1 MRALL
6 IGLLLAIF
14 VAVYLYCTARKDAAE
29 FMLHVITAMGVLVA
43 ATMALNGDI
52 IRRRV
57 NSIKLIIEEPEQFD
71 NFFNDA
77 DAASGRRMKV
87 FCHHFR
93 VENKKPTQAMTHCR
107 VWLIKI
113 VDEDGRGG
121 FEEQFKFGVPRLM
134 HGRQESTRQ
143 T

>member
-1 MRALL
+1 
-6 IGLLLAIF
+6 
-14 VAVYLYCTARKDAAE
+14 
-29 FMLHVITAMGVLVA
+29 
-43 ATMALNGDI
+43 MALYGDI

-57 NSIKLIIEEPEQFD
+57 NPIKLIIEEPEQFD

-77 DAASGRRMKV
+77 EASGRRTKV

-93 VENKKPTQAMTHCR
+93 VENKKPTQAVTNCR

-121 FEEQFKFGVPRLM
+121 FEEQFKVGVPRLM
-134 HGRQESTRQ
+134 YGRQESTRQ